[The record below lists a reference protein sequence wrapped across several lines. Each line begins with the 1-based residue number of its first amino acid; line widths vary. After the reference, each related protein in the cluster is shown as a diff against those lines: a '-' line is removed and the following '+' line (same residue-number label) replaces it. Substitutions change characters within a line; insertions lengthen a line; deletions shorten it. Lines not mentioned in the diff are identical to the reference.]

1 MTIPDISDIEKM
13 AHLGRMTALRQARR
27 DAGRKLRDKLIPML
41 NNLEGAGGVAWQ
53 LDGVVELV
61 ADINS
66 LTSMIQEIN

>member
-1 MTIPDISDIEKM
+1 
-13 AHLGRMTALRQARR
+13 MTALRQARR

-66 LTSMIQEIN
+66 LTAMIQEIN

>member
-1 MTIPDISDIEKM
+1 MPIPDISDIEKM

-41 NNLEGAGGVAWQ
+41 NNLEGTGSAGWN
-53 LDGVVELV
+53 LDCVVELV
-61 ADINS
+61 EEINS